1 VAGLLLEMLVM
12 PRWLY
17 YLLIMAI
24 VAPIIDLIWGEQ
36 QEMAIF
42 ICSAIAL
49 IPLAALIGRATE
61 DLEYYVGP
69 IAGGLL
75 NATFGN
81 APELIIGIFALQQG
95 LLSVVKAS
103 ITGSIIGNIL
113 LVLGSS
119 LAIGGWRWGRQYFSA
134 RDAGQYSVMM
144 VLAVSSLLIPFTAT
158 LVIKDQQRIQ
168 SLSVAI
174 AVVLLLV
181 YIMYLA
187 MHVFHLRSARRNP
200 TRRGNAV
207 SPPPQV
213 QEEPE
218 EVEAVTGNADPRKL
232 DQRRVPPKP
241 WLAGLMLLV
250 ATIGTAWNS
259 ELLVGAIRP
268 VTVQLGWSQVF
279 IGLVIIPIVGNAAE
293 HSSALYIAYKDRVD
307 LSMAIAAGS
316 SIQVATLV
324 APLLVLISLFYT
336 THLDMVFQPL
346 ELVILGLAAI
356 LFALISLD
364 GESSWLAGVQ
374 LLAVYLIACI
384 VFFFIP
390 G

>member
-1 VAGLLLEMLVM
+1 M
-12 PRWLY
+12 PRWFY

-24 VAPIIDLIWGEQ
+24 VAPIINLIWGRQ

-42 ICSAIAL
+42 ICSAISL

-61 DLEYYVGP
+61 DLEYFVGP

-81 APELIIGIFALQQG
+81 APEIIIGIFALQQG
-95 LLSVVKAS
+95 LISVVKAS
-103 ITGSIIGNIL
+103 IAGSIISNIL

-119 LAIGGWRWGRQYFSA
+119 LAIGGWRWGKQYFSA
-134 RDAGQYSVMM
+134 RDAGQYSAMM

-158 LVIKDQQRIQ
+158 TVIKDAQSIQ
-168 SLSVAI
+168 SFSVAI

-181 YIMYLA
+181 YIMYLS
-187 MHVFHLRSARRNP
+187 MHVFHVRSSRRNP
-200 TRRGNAV
+200 TRRGKYA
-207 SPPPQV
+207 PPPPPANT
-213 QEEPE
+213 EDE
-218 EVEAVTGNADPRKL
+218 EVEAVTGNPDPRQV
-232 DQRRVPPKP
+232 DPQRIPPKP
-241 WLAGLMLLV
+241 WLAGLMLLI

-259 ELLVGAIRP
+259 ELLVGAITP
-268 VTVQLGWSQVF
+268 VASQLGWSKVF

-293 HSSALYIAYKDRVD
+293 HSSALYIAFKDRVD
-307 LSMAIAAGS
+307 LTMAIAAGS
-316 SIQVATLV
+316 SIQVATFV

-336 THLDMVFQPL
+336 THLDMVFHPL
-346 ELVILGLAAI
+346 ELVILALASI

-364 GESSWLAGVQ
+364 GESSWLAGIQ
-374 LLAVYLIACI
+374 LVALYVIACI

>member
-1 VAGLLLEMLVM
+1 MR
-12 PRWLY
+12 RWFY

-24 VAPIIDLIWGEQ
+24 VAPIINLIWGRQ

-42 ICSAIAL
+42 ITSTISL
-49 IPLAALIGRATE
+49 IPLAALIGWATE

-81 APELIIGIFALQQG
+81 APEIIIGIFALQQG
-95 LLSVVKAS
+95 LITVVKAS
-103 ITGSIIGNIL
+103 ITGSIISNTL

-119 LAIGGWRWGRQYFSA
+119 LAIGGWRWGKQYFSA
-134 RDAGQYSVMM
+134 RDSGQYSVMM
-144 VLAVSSLLIPFTAT
+144 VVAVSSLLIPFTAT
-158 LVIKDQQRIQ
+158 TVIKDPQ
-168 SLSVAI
+168 STQSFSVAI

-181 YIMYLA
+181 YVMYLS
-187 MHVFHLRSARRNP
+187 MHVFHVRSSRRNP
-200 TRRGNAV
+200 TRRGKHA
-207 SPPPQV
+207 PPPPPADT
-213 QEEPE
+213 EDE
-218 EVEAVTGNADPRKL
+218 EVEAVTGNPDPRQV
-232 DQRRVPPKP
+232 DPQRVPPKL
-241 WLAGLMLLV
+241 WLVGLMLLV

-259 ELLVGAIRP
+259 ELLVGAITP
-268 VTVQLGWSQVF
+268 VASQLGWSKVF

-293 HSSALYIAYKDRVD
+293 HSSAVYIAYRDRVD
-307 LSMAIAAGS
+307 LTMAIAAGS
-316 SIQVATLV
+316 SIQVATFV

-336 THLDMVFQPL
+336 THLDMVFLPL
-346 ELVILGLAAI
+346 EVVILALASI

-364 GESSWLAGVQ
+364 GESSWLAGIQ
-374 LLAVYLIACI
+374 LVALYVIACI

>member
-1 VAGLLLEMLVM
+1 M
-12 PRWLY
+12 PRWFY

-24 VAPIIDLIWGEQ
+24 VAPIINLIWGRQ

-42 ICSAIAL
+42 ICSAISL

-61 DLEYYVGP
+61 DLEYFVGP

-81 APELIIGIFALQQG
+81 APEIIIGIFALQQG
-95 LLSVVKAS
+95 LISVVKAS
-103 ITGSIIGNIL
+103 IAGSIISNIL

-119 LAIGGWRWGRQYFSA
+119 LAIGGWRWGKQYFSA
-134 RDAGQYSVMM
+134 RDAGQYSAMM

-158 LVIKDQQRIQ
+158 TVIKDAQSIQ
-168 SLSVAI
+168 SFSVAI

-181 YIMYLA
+181 YIMYLS
-187 MHVFHLRSARRNP
+187 MHVFHVHSSRRNP
-200 TRRGNAV
+200 TRRGKYA
-207 SPPPQV
+207 PPPPPANT
-213 QEEPE
+213 EDE
-218 EVEAVTGNADPRKL
+218 EVEAVTGNPDPRQV
-232 DQRRVPPKP
+232 DPQRIPPKP
-241 WLAGLMLLV
+241 WLAGLMLLI

-259 ELLVGAIRP
+259 ELLVGAITP
-268 VTVQLGWSQVF
+268 VASQLGWSKVF

-293 HSSALYIAYKDRVD
+293 HSSAVYIAFKDRVD
-307 LSMAIAAGS
+307 LTMAIAAGS
-316 SIQVATLV
+316 SIQVATFV

-336 THLDMVFQPL
+336 THLDMVFHPL
-346 ELVILGLAAI
+346 ELVILALASI

-364 GESSWLAGVQ
+364 GESSWLAGIQ
-374 LLAVYLIACI
+374 LVALYVIACI

>member
-1 VAGLLLEMLVM
+1 M
-12 PRWLY
+12 PRWFY

-24 VAPIIDLIWGEQ
+24 VAPIINLIWGQQ

-42 ICSAIAL
+42 ICSAISL

-61 DLEYYVGP
+61 DLEYFVGP

-81 APELIIGIFALQQG
+81 APEIIIGIFALQQG
-95 LLSVVKAS
+95 LISVVKAS
-103 ITGSIIGNIL
+103 IAGSIISNIL

-119 LAIGGWRWGRQYFSA
+119 LAIGGWRWGKQYFSA
-134 RDAGQYSVMM
+134 RDAGQYSAMM

-158 LVIKDQQRIQ
+158 TVIKDAQSIQ
-168 SLSVAI
+168 SFSVAI

-181 YIMYLA
+181 YIMYLS
-187 MHVFHLRSARRNP
+187 MHVFHVRSSRRNP
-200 TRRGNAV
+200 TRRGKYA
-207 SPPPQV
+207 PPPPPANT
-213 QEEPE
+213 EDE
-218 EVEAVTGNADPRKL
+218 EVEAVTGNPDPRQVNP
-232 DQRRVPPKP
+232 QRIPPKP
-241 WLAGLMLLV
+241 WLAGLMLLI

-259 ELLVGAIRP
+259 ELLVGAITP
-268 VTVQLGWSQVF
+268 VASQLGWSKVF

-293 HSSALYIAYKDRVD
+293 HSSALYIAFKDRVD
-307 LSMAIAAGS
+307 LTMAIAAGS
-316 SIQVATLV
+316 SIQVATFV
-324 APLLVLISLFYT
+324 APLLVLVSLFYT
-336 THLDMVFQPL
+336 THLDMVFHPL
-346 ELVILGLAAI
+346 ELVILALASI

-364 GESSWLAGVQ
+364 GESSWLAGIQ
-374 LLAVYLIACI
+374 LVALYVIACI